1 MKPIEN
7 SRVEELVT
15 QFLWEAGTKVP
26 MAKLRSKFDRQVSG
40 EQMDAVVHGMVR
52 CGRLRSAG
60 RAGVYLP
67 VMPGDVPKGVKR

>member
-15 QFLWEAGTKVP
+15 QFLWETGTKVP
-26 MAKLRSKFDRQVSG
+26 MAKIRSKLDRQVSG
-40 EQMDAVVHGMVR
+40 QQVDAVVHGMVR

-60 RAGVYLP
+60 RSGVYLP
-67 VMPGDVPKGVKR
+67 VMAGDVPNGVKR